1 MYKPDHYGFD
11 IYRVYVENG
20 KEFVNLEIDNVISW
34 DSFKLKMTKEQF
46 EKFVFF
52 VQGYLKE
59 KSNES
64 EL

>member
-1 MYKPDHYGFD
+1 MNHYSFD
-11 IYRVYVENG
+11 IYRVYVENE

-46 EKFVFF
+46 EKFVIF

-59 KSNES
+59 KNNES
-64 EL
+64 KL